1 MNPTH
6 SQPVP
11 QPLRPHVGLAVED
24 QSHRERFDAQE
35 LAVVLSHYELGVIE
49 QLRVFPRGSRRSPKL
64 RIKSKLGEFLLK
76 RRAPGQ
82 DDPYRVAFAHD
93 LQLHLGRRG
102 YPVAGLIGTR
112 DDNNSMLQL
121 NGRTYELFNYVQGSR
136 YDKSPWAAREAGTAL
151 GRLHASLDD
160 YQPMYDS
167 KVGSF
172 HAAPEIDAKTALIP
186 VAVGA
191 VEPQSDRGSV
201 AETAEFLRR
210 AYVDAAKRANECG
223 LSLWPK
229 VVLHGDWHPGN
240 LLFRRE
246 QVAGVLDFDSAR
258 LEPRVIDVANAILQ
272 FSMPMTSPD
281 DPAKW
286 PDDLD
291 LEVIRCM
298 LGGYDEASSKPLT
311 SQERTSL
318 PWLMI
323 EALIIESVVPI
334 AATGSFARLAGSA
347 FLEMIERKV
356 KWIRPRAT
364 ALGELGMTD
373 RP

>member
-1 MNPTH
+1 MPGAFG

-11 QPLRPHVGLAVED
+11 QPLRPHVGHAVED
-24 QSHRERFDAQE
+24 QSHRERFDAHE
-35 LAVVLSHYELGVIE
+35 LAVVLSHYDLGIVD

-64 RIKSKLGEFLLK
+64 RIRSQRGEFLLK
-76 RRAPGQ
+76 RRSPGQ

-112 DDNNSMLQL
+112 ADNNSMLQL
-121 NGRTYELFNYVQGSR
+121 NGRTYELFNYVQGTR
-136 YDKSPWAAREAGTAL
+136 YDKSPWAARQAGAAL
-151 GRLHASLDD
+151 GRLHASLTD
-160 YQPMYDS
+160 YRSLYDS
-167 KVGSF
+167 NVGSF

-191 VEPQSDRGSV
+191 VEPQADQSLITQ
-201 AETAEFLRR
+201 TAEFLRR
-210 AYVDAAKRANECG
+210 AYVDAAKRVNDLG
-223 LSLWPK
+223 YLQWNK

-240 LLFRRE
+240 LLFRRD

-258 LEPRVIDVANAILQ
+258 IEPRVVDVANGLLQ

-281 DPAKW
+281 DPASW
-286 PDDLD
+286 PDGLD
-291 LEVIRCM
+291 MEVIRCM
-298 LGGYDEASSKPLT
+298 LGGYDEATGKPLA
-311 SQERTSL
+311 QEERNSL
-318 PWLMI
+318 PWLMV

-347 FLEMIERKV
+347 FLQMIERKV
-356 KWIRPRAT
+356 KWIRPRAA
-364 ALGELGMTD
+364 ALCEL
-373 RP
+373 

>member
-1 MNPTH
+1 
-6 SQPVP
+6 
-11 QPLRPHVGLAVED
+11 VED

-35 LAVVLSHYELGVIE
+35 LAIVLSHYELGVIE

-64 RIKSKLGEFLLK
+64 RIKSKQGEFLLK

-121 NGRTYELFNYVQGSR
+121 NGRTYELFNYVQGTR
-136 YDKSPWAAREAGTAL
+136 YDKSPWAAREAGAAL
-151 GRLHASLDD
+151 GRLHASLTD
-160 YQPMYDS
+160 YQSMYDS

-191 VEPQSDRGSV
+191 VEPQADRRSV
-201 AETAEFLRR
+201 TETAEFLRR

-223 LSLWPK
+223 LGSWPK

-298 LGGYDEASSKPLT
+298 LGGYDEASGKPLT
-311 SQERTSL
+311 SHERTSL

-364 ALGELGMTD
+364 ALAELGMMD